1 MTIGERIKTE
11 RERCGWSK
19 VELSQKS
26 GISDRSISHYENEE
40 RDPQLGTLK
49 SIFGAMGIEIQ
60 FIRTGDQ
67 NNVN

>member
-26 GISDRSISHYENEE
+26 GISDRSISHYENGE
-40 RDPQLGTLK
+40 RDPQLGTLEL
-49 SIFGAMGIEIQ
+49 IFGAMEIEIQ
-60 FIRTGDQ
+60 FVRTGVH
-67 NNVN
+67 NAN